1 MKNDSGTY
9 VITLK
14 CCVEESLIPIGKK
27 KNLLLERGYY
37 YYVGSAFGPG
47 GVKARV
53 SHHQNISENP
63 RWHLDFLRKH
73 TKIIEIWHTYD
84 NNKREHQW
92 ANILCQN
99 PFTNIPLYGF
109 GATDCKCFSHLFFS
123 KKMITHA
130 LFLRLIKNKFPE
142 HGAIYCDT
150 P

>member
-9 VITLK
+9 IITLQ
-14 CCVEESLIPIGKK
+14 CCIAKSLIPIGKK

-53 SHHQNISENP
+53 SHHQNISKNP

-92 ANILCQN
+92 ANILYQS
-99 PFTNIPLYGF
+99 PLTNIPLYGF
-109 GATDCKCFSHLFFS
+109 GASDCKCFSHLFFS
-123 KKMITHA
+123 KEVITHA
-130 LFLRLIKNKFPE
+130 LFSKSVKNNFPE
-142 HGAIYCDT
+142 HKEIYCDES
-150 P
+150 